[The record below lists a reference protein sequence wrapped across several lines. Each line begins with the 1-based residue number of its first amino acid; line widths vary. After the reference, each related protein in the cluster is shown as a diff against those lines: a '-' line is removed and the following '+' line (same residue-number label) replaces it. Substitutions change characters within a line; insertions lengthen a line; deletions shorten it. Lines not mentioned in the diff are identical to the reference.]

1 MDRHRKSLTTGNT
14 YQNILAEWQFPLSE
28 LTERSGR
35 HILDSKCGGSLDFW
49 ELGSNYLF
57 YKRDITPMNT
67 RTIALGAGTAV
78 TTFLLTGAA
87 TIELLGAGEAPAT
100 GIIGVFV
107 GLVIGL
113 LVGGIVSVYADR
125 LSGIAASALVAYATF
140 GVAFVAIAGMSY
152 VNVPGVDDVFSFP
165 IHIGVSFVAALIV
178 SSLASHGR
186 RGRWPALI

>member
-1 MDRHRKSLTTGNT
+1 MD
-14 YQNILAEWQFPLSE
+14 
-28 LTERSGR
+28 
-35 HILDSKCGGSLDFW
+35 
-49 ELGSNYLF
+49 
-57 YKRDITPMNT
+57 T
-67 RTIALGAGTAV
+67 RTIALGAGAAV

-87 TIELLGAGEAPAT
+87 TIELLGAGEAPAI

-113 LVGGIVSVYADR
+113 LVGGIISVYADH

-165 IHIGVSFVAALIV
+165 IHIGVSFVAALTV
-178 SSLASHGR
+178 SLLAGHGK